1 MSLLS
6 LTPPISEDGPVEP
19 DPIGHP
25 FQSTD
30 DSQRMS
36 QVTFK
41 AMGSEEAQLV
51 TSPKIIKV
59 SLIYIHKTTVLVEAK
74 GQCYY
79 TVSGGRGVPVGYCNK
94 SLTWGSFTCTKTK
107 ALVLKLKTSY
117 T

>member
-36 QVTFK
+36 QVTLK
-41 AMGSEEAQLV
+41 AMGSEEAQLL
-51 TSPKIIKV
+51 TSPKVMKESI
-59 SLIYIHKTTVLVEAK
+59 SNQHT
-74 GQCYY
+74 Q
-79 TVSGGRGVPVGYCNK
+79 N
-94 SLTWGSFTCTKTK
+94 
-107 ALVLKLKTSY
+107 
-117 T
+117 